1 MTRSPR
7 DPSTEAGL
15 LALAVIWGVN
25 FSVVKAV
32 LVFLDPLALNALRFS
47 IAAAALWLVMRKL
60 RGRGVDPEDRLRLL
74 LLGLLGNVV
83 YQLAFI
89 FGIDRTLAGNASLL
103 LATSPVWV
111 ILLSAAR
118 GHERL
123 TLLVGMGA

>member
-32 LVFLDPLALNALRFS
+32 LVFLDPLALNALRFT
-47 IAAAALWLVMRKL
+47 IAAAALWLVMRRL
-60 RGRGVDPEDRLRLL
+60 GGRGVDPEDRLRLL

-103 LATSPVWV
+103 LAHPRCGWFCSP
-111 ILLSAAR
+111 
-118 GHERL
+118 
-123 TLLVGMGA
+123 LLVVTSG